1 MFPNTFMMQELIR
14 MHFDY
19 MLDREDEGHEVDTP
33 FVYTIAQESL
43 PIMSTPFLD
52 HLVILLPHSALISPP
67 SWLRSAFHLYPGGQ
81 HADNRTANTLVLLPD
96 GTYLEL
102 IAFLPHVA
110 PEDRASHPWGREP
123 DGHLVDYALSLA
135 AGPDSTATP
144 EARFAPIRE
153 RIAAGGSAPL
163 RYPEPRTGGRTQ
175 KDGTEIRWATSFP
188 EAAVPS
194 VPFTRGELPFWCL
207 DRTDR
212 RLRVPYHGPENVRHP
227 SGARGVG
234 ALAVSVSSQEA
245 LEVYARIQG
254 VEGRSGGDGWTVWD
268 LAAPEGPPSALRVRV
283 RDGTA
288 TGGGKE
294 KIKLTILTER
304 GTEAKRIGGE
314 IAEGVELWI
323 DLEPET

>member
-1 MFPNTFMMQELIR
+1 
-14 MHFDY
+14 
-19 MLDREDEGHEVDTP
+19 
-33 FVYTIAQESL
+33 
-43 PIMSTPFLD
+43 MSAPFLD

-67 SWLRSAFHLYPGGQ
+67 EWLRSAFHLYPGGQ

-102 IAFLPHVA
+102 IAFLPHV
-110 PEDRASHPWGREP
+110 PPDDRASHPWGREP
-123 DGHLVDYALSLA
+123 HGHLVDYALSLA
-135 AGPDSTATP
+135 AGPASSATP
-144 EARFAPIRE
+144 EALFAPIRQ
-153 RIAAGGSAPL
+153 RIAADASAPL
-163 RYPEPRTGGRTQ
+163 RYPAPKTGGRTQ

-188 EAAVPS
+188 EAAAPS

-227 SGARGVG
+227 AGAKGVK
-234 ALAVSVSSQEA
+234 ALDVSVSSQEA
-245 LEVYARIQG
+245 LEVYALIQG
-254 VEGRSGGDGWTVWD
+254 VEGRPGGDGRTVWD
-268 LAAPEGPPSALRVRV
+268 LAAPEGPPSALRIRV

-288 TGGGKE
+288 ADGKE